1 VTVCDSGPLIHLS
14 RIGKIT
20 LLKQLF
26 NLVWI
31 TESTYNEVVED
42 GKTLR
47 KPGVSTVEEAIKD
60 GWIKVAKIQPHNHER
75 VARLARSESI
85 DESDAEAI
93 QLAIKTGAPLITN
106 DRMVILSARALGV
119 ECLWTTSLL
128 LRAVK
133 TKILTANEALNVLQ
147 ELAEMGL
154 HMRLEVY
161 ESLRT
166 AIQELR

>member
-1 VTVCDSGPLIHLS
+1 MCDSGPLIHLS
-14 RIGKIT
+14 RIGKIN
-20 LLKQLF
+20 LLEQLF
-26 NLVWI
+26 NIIWI

-47 KPGVSTVEEAIKD
+47 KAGVSTVEEAIED
-60 GWIKVAKIQPHNHER
+60 GWIKVAKLQPPNHER
-75 VARLARSESI
+75 AARLARSESI

-106 DRMVILSARALGV
+106 DRMIILSARALGV
-119 ECLWTTSLL
+119 ECLWTTSPL

-133 TKILTANEALNVLQ
+133 TKILTASEALHILQ
-147 ELAEMGL
+147 ELAERGL

-161 ESLRT
+161 EALRT
-166 AIQELR
+166 AIQELQ

>member
-1 VTVCDSGPLIHLS
+1 MTVCDSGPLIHLS
-14 RIGKIT
+14 RIGKIN

-26 NLVWI
+26 NTIWI

-47 KPGVSTVEEAIKD
+47 KAGVLAVEEAIQD
-60 GWIKVAKIQPHNHER
+60 GWIKIAKLDPRDYER
-75 VARLARSESI
+75 AARLAQNESI

-93 QLAIKTGAPLITN
+93 QLAIKTGGPLITN
-106 DRMVILSARALGV
+106 DRMIILSARALGV

-128 LRAVK
+128 LRAVRR
-133 TKILTANEALNVLQ
+133 KILTASEALHILQ
-147 ELAEMGL
+147 ELAERGL

-161 ESLRT
+161 EALRT
-166 AIQELR
+166 AIQELE

>member
-26 NLVWI
+26 NVVWI

-47 KPGVSTVEEAIKD
+47 KAGVSTVEEAIKD
-60 GWIKVAKIQPHNHER
+60 GWIKVAEIQLRNHER

-93 QLAIKTGAPLITN
+93 QLAIKTGALLITN
-106 DRMVILSARALGV
+106 DRMVILSVRALGV

-133 TKILTANEALNVLQ
+133 SKILTANEALNVLQ
-147 ELAEMGL
+147 ELAEAGL

-166 AIQELR
+166 AIQELQ